1 MTEAE
6 RYAETDEIGA
16 HAQRFAPIHS
26 SIPDLP
32 TPSHLASAV
41 VPRRNLCAEFSALS
55 QEELLAEAEIAL
67 ERLSR
72 AGRPTDHAVIVAL
85 IRLVRRKASL
95 DGAIWLDFGATV

>member
-32 TPSHLASAV
+32 TLVPSHLASAV
-41 VPRRNLCAEFSALS
+41 VSRRNLCAEFCALS

-72 AGRPTDHAVIVAL
+72 AGRPTDHAVMVAL
-85 IRLVRRKASL
+85 IRQVRRKASL
-95 DGAIWLDFGATV
+95 NFGATE

>member
-26 SIPDLP
+26 SIPDLRPP
-32 TPSHLASAV
+32 TTLVPSHLIKAV
-41 VPRRNLCAEFSALS
+41 EVRRNLCAEFCALS

-72 AGRPTDHAVIVAL
+72 AGRPTDHAVMVAL

-95 DGAIWLDFGATV
+95 NFGATE